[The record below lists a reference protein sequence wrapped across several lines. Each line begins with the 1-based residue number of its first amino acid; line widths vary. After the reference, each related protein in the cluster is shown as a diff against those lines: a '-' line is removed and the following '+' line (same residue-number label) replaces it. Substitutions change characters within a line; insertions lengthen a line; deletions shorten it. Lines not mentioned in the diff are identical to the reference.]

1 MLLAQGDRGTITGTV
16 SDPAGA
22 VVAGATVQVRNT
34 DTGAQYQVATTDT
47 GNYTIV
53 QVPAGPYEMS
63 VSVAGFKKYVRNGIT
78 VIVAQTLRLDVPL
91 EVGSTSDAVTVTEAA
106 ALLKTESGELSHAI
120 ETAKLD
126 ELPILGIGAQS
137 ASTWGLRNPMNSASL
152 IPGTVYNSNT
162 NVKVNGAMSNTQSIR
177 IEGQDATDKFLSY
190 STVMTQ
196 PSVDAVQEV
205 AIQTSNYSAEYG
217 QVGGGLFN
225 FTMKSGTNSFHGM
238 IYDYFVNTIFNA
250 SQPYT
255 NLINAQHRNDFG
267 GNVGGPLWIPKVYN
281 GRNKT
286 FFFVNMELYRETQLF
301 DTTPQTV
308 PTNGMRAGNFSALP
322 GGNLGTDPL
331 GRPIIQNTIYDPG
344 TARSVTVNGVTSIV
358 TDPFSGNAI
367 PTSRLDPVALKIQA
381 LIPTATGSG
390 FVNNLVPAF
399 PSNTSTTTPA
409 FKADQYLGNKSKVS
423 FYISSIGNTRQYSPG
438 TGNADGLPLP
448 ITAARG
454 NFIKSWTS
462 RANYEYTIS
471 PTLLFHLGVGYQ
483 HLDFEDKSPVL
494 TYNAQQELGL
504 TGATINRNFPTL
516 TGLLSTAGFGGM
528 VPMGPGSQTRSLMIK
543 PTGNA
548 SLTWVR
554 GNHTF
559 KTGSEVRIEG
569 FPVSPFV
576 PANGAY
582 AFSAAETGL
591 PYLQNTILAGGAI
604 GSPYA
609 SFLLGQVDSG
619 RGGVVTN
626 TREGKHEI
634 GFFVQDTWKV
644 TRKFTLDY
652 GLRYDYSTYLKE
664 QYGRV
669 PDFSPTTPNP
679 SAGGLPGALIY
690 EGTGTGH
697 CNCQFAKNYPY
708 ALAPR
713 IGGAYQ
719 ITPTLVLRAGFGVVY
734 ADTGEGGNT
743 ASSNVTYSS
752 PSFGVAATTLSK
764 GSPLTAAQLAW
775 PNLNPGQYPLGG
787 VPSAL
792 SANLIDQNAGR
803 PARQVMWSVGLQHTF
818 GQNLLVD
825 VSYVGNRG
833 VWWAAPSLENINA
846 LTPQILAAHG
856 LDITNLANRT
866 LLTSAISSPAA
877 VAAGFKAPYA
887 GFPTTATVAQAL
899 RPFPQFTTIN
909 AIWSPVG
916 KTWYDSMQVKVTKR
930 LTKGLDFT
938 TAFSWQKS
946 LDLGTESDTIGPGGV
961 GAVEGNLFNR
971 DANKYISGQDQPFV
985 FVTALN
991 YQTPAIGGNKQISWL
1006 LKDWNT
1012 GVVLN
1017 YASGLPILAPFANNN
1032 LNAVTFL
1039 VPTAAPAGSSLL
1051 TGQQA
1056 TFANRVP
1063 GQPLYTQDI
1072 NCHCFDPSSTFILN
1086 PKAWTDPAAGTF
1098 GGPAYYSDYRN
1109 PRRPVESVNL
1119 GRTWKL
1125 RERVQMQ
1132 IRIDFQNVLNRA
1144 YFGNPT
1150 NGNAAASP
1158 VKAANGNTT
1167 AGFGY
1172 INTALPLASTY
1183 AAPGPRGGNLVL
1195 KFIF

>member
-1 MLLAQGDRGTITGTV
+1 MRILRLAMCICTAAAMLLAQGDRGTITGTV

-409 FKADQYLGNKSKVS
+409 
-423 FYISSIGNTRQYSPG
+423 
-438 TGNADGLPLP
+438 
-448 ITAARG
+448 
-454 NFIKSWTS
+454 
-462 RANYEYTIS
+462 
-471 PTLLFHLGVGYQ
+471 
-483 HLDFEDKSPVL
+483 
-494 TYNAQQELGL
+494 
-504 TGATINRNFPTL
+504 
-516 TGLLSTAGFGGM
+516 
-528 VPMGPGSQTRSLMIK
+528 
-543 PTGNA
+543 
-548 SLTWVR
+548 
-554 GNHTF
+554 
-559 KTGSEVRIEG
+559 
-569 FPVSPFV
+569 
-576 PANGAY
+576 
-582 AFSAAETGL
+582 
-591 PYLQNTILAGGAI
+591 
-604 GSPYA
+604 
-609 SFLLGQVDSG
+609 
-619 RGGVVTN
+619 
-626 TREGKHEI
+626 
-634 GFFVQDTWKV
+634 
-644 TRKFTLDY
+644 
-652 GLRYDYSTYLKE
+652 
-664 QYGRV
+664 
-669 PDFSPTTPNP
+669 
-679 SAGGLPGALIY
+679 
-690 EGTGTGH
+690 
-697 CNCQFAKNYPY
+697 
-708 ALAPR
+708 
-713 IGGAYQ
+713 
-719 ITPTLVLRAGFGVVY
+719 
-734 ADTGEGGNT
+734 
-743 ASSNVTYSS
+743 
-752 PSFGVAATTLSK
+752 
-764 GSPLTAAQLAW
+764 
-775 PNLNPGQYPLGG
+775 
-787 VPSAL
+787 
-792 SANLIDQNAGR
+792 
-803 PARQVMWSVGLQHTF
+803 
-818 GQNLLVD
+818 
-825 VSYVGNRG
+825 
-833 VWWAAPSLENINA
+833 
-846 LTPQILAAHG
+846 
-856 LDITNLANRT
+856 
-866 LLTSAISSPAA
+866 
-877 VAAGFKAPYA
+877 
-887 GFPTTATVAQAL
+887 
-899 RPFPQFTTIN
+899 
-909 AIWSPVG
+909 
-916 KTWYDSMQVKVTKR
+916 
-930 LTKGLDFT
+930 
-938 TAFSWQKS
+938 
-946 LDLGTESDTIGPGGV
+946 
-961 GAVEGNLFNR
+961 
-971 DANKYISGQDQPFV
+971 
-985 FVTALN
+985 
-991 YQTPAIGGNKQISWL
+991 
-1006 LKDWNT
+1006 
-1012 GVVLN
+1012 
-1017 YASGLPILAPFANNN
+1017 
-1032 LNAVTFL
+1032 
-1039 VPTAAPAGSSLL
+1039 
-1051 TGQQA
+1051 
-1056 TFANRVP
+1056 
-1063 GQPLYTQDI
+1063 
-1072 NCHCFDPSSTFILN
+1072 
-1086 PKAWTDPAAGTF
+1086 
-1098 GGPAYYSDYRN
+1098 
-1109 PRRPVESVNL
+1109 
-1119 GRTWKL
+1119 
-1125 RERVQMQ
+1125 
-1132 IRIDFQNVLNRA
+1132 
-1144 YFGNPT
+1144 
-1150 NGNAAASP
+1150 
-1158 VKAANGNTT
+1158 
-1167 AGFGY
+1167 
-1172 INTALPLASTY
+1172 
-1183 AAPGPRGGNLVL
+1183 
-1195 KFIF
+1195 